1 MTDDPNRRTVDDWTV
16 TFGELSETD
25 KQARTSPP
33 MFLTAPYPQA
43 LELQLVVME
52 QSARIAKLETKL
64 AEAEA
69 KLEQGCFY

>member
-52 QSARIAKLETKL
+52 QSARIAKLE
-64 AEAEA
+64 
-69 KLEQGCFY
+69 QGCFY